1 MLLINFI
8 QRIRKAHPYYDERY
22 LLVHCSAGVGR
33 TGTLIVLDSMLQRIK
48 EEGNINIHEF
58 VRQMRMQ
65 RVLMVQTQVQYNFI
79 HDALDELIT
88 CGETEMAAT
97 DLRIRINKLYRST
110 GASGMTGFQQQF
122 QVKMKN
128 MHG

>member
-1 MLLINFI
+1 M
-8 QRIRKAHPYYDERY
+8 
-22 LLVHCSAGVGR
+22 LVHN
-33 TGTLIVLDSMLQRIK
+33 L
-48 EEGNINIHEF
+48 
-58 VRQMRMQ
+58 
-65 RVLMVQTQVQYNFI
+65 QYNFI

-110 GASGMTGFQQQF
+110 GPGGMTGFQQQF

-128 MHG
+128 M